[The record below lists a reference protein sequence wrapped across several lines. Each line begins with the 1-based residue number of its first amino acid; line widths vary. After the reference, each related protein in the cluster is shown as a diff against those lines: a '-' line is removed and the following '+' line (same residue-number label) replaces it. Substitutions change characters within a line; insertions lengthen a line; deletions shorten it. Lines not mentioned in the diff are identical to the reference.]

1 MLNLDFLSIPLLTA
15 SGLIFI
21 SLIVGLFSK
30 RLGFSFLLAF
40 LATGMMGGND
50 GPLGLEFNDYAVSF
64 WVGNI
69 ALVIILLDGG
79 VKTDFT
85 TFRTGLKPALV
96 LATLGVLLTS
106 FLTAAAGVLFLKL
119 SWITAILLGSV
130 VGSTD
135 AAAVFSL
142 LNSAGVKL
150 NERVATTL
158 EIESGM
164 NDPMAVFLT
173 LTFIG
178 LVNTNDVAGGVTWL
192 SQIYGFLQ
200 SLVLQFGWGIV
211 FGVLIA
217 LVFAWVMEKSKILAD
232 APESVQA
239 LLIASAALTTF
250 ALVMWIGGSGFLAVY
265 LFGIVLNHRAKK
277 IVQVSLSALDGYAW
291 LSQAS
296 MFLLLGLL
304 ANPSSMGLT
313 FWAAL
318 AVALFMMVFARPLAV
333 WMCLAPMRFT
343 RNEMGYISWVGLRG
357 AVPIVLAIF
366 PFMAKIPEAQLI
378 FNVAFVV
385 VLISLVLQGTSI
397 GWFARKMGVALPSE
411 DNEKAMRTVYGDFT
425 FAANT
430 PVAELCKFYDLEEPD
445 NAYITLEAWIAEAL
459 KRPLVVGDHAMLGTA
474 ELSVRS
480 MHKDRVLTVGLKL
493 PQKIIDDE
501 HAVQE
506 ELPVNSTA

>member
-15 SGLIFI
+15 SGLVFI

-30 RLGFSFLLAF
+30 RVGFSFLLAF
-40 LATGMMGGND
+40 LATGILGGND
-50 GPLGLEFNDYAVSF
+50 GPLGLEFSDYVLSF

-79 VKTDFT
+79 VKTDFA

-96 LATLGVLLTS
+96 LATIGVLLTS
-106 FLTAAAGVLFLKL
+106 FLTATAGVLFLKL
-119 SWITAILLGSV
+119 SWLTAMLLGSV

-142 LNSAGVKL
+142 LNNAGVKL

-173 LTFIG
+173 LTLIG
-178 LVNTNDVAGGVTWL
+178 LVNADNSASNITWFGY
-192 SQIYGFLQ
+192 IYEFLK
-200 SLVLQFGWGIV
+200 SLVLQFGWGVVLGI
-211 FGVLIA
+211 LIA
-217 LVFAWVMEKSKILAD
+217 VVFAWVMEKSKILAD

-250 ALVMWIGGSGFLAVY
+250 SLVMWIGGSGFLAVY
-265 LFGIVLNHRAKK
+265 LFGITLNYRAEK
-277 IVQVSLSALDGYAW
+277 IVQAALSALDGYAW

-318 AVALFMMVFARPLAV
+318 AVALFMMVLARPLAV
-333 WMCLAPMRFT
+333 WSCLAPMRFT

-378 FNVAFVV
+378 FNVAFIV
-385 VLISLVLQGTSI
+385 VLISLVLQGSTI
-397 GWFARKMGVALPSE
+397 GWFAKKMGVALPSE

-430 PVAELCKFYDLEEPD
+430 PVAELCEFYDLNAPE

-459 KRPLVVGDHAMLGTA
+459 KRPLVVGDHAMLGNA

-493 PQKIIDDE
+493 PSKTSEDLAINTSN
-501 HAVQE
+501 
-506 ELPVNSTA
+506 NSLEIS